1 MPSTADNFFHPTPT
15 PWTHNPPARPPTLPY
30 PIRPTTDSPTLP
42 LADPAIEQGGG
53 FFVPGL
59 EETWKIQVG
68 VSLIV
73 LFLLLTNRFP
83 WVYEPSGPQLISE
96 GVGLIAALSLL
107 GGGVLGSG
115 VFDGFLG
122 GGEVDGS
129 GGGGASASGG
139 DNTSGVG
146 FGRVSFAAPEL
157 EARDLAAAE
166 NCLWAGNALL
176 DLTNSQ
182 AALLLDST
190 GRPMAC
196 VGEYERS
203 HAWFSDSQALS
214 GRAVEFEFV
223 GGGAVQ
229 LDANDAGRS
238 GLRELLPSGC
248 AFVASQGGGEG
259 GWLVASPAKGRW
271 SARQMGWLES
281 IAGFTKEQLGE

>member
-1 MPSTADNFFHPTPT
+1 MGERKGFYVRPSK
-15 PWTHNPPARPPTLPY
+15 
-30 PIRPTTDSPTLP
+30 
-42 LADPAIEQGGG
+42 AIEQGGG

-73 LFLLLTNRFP
+73 LFLLITNRFP
-83 WVYEPSGPQLISE
+83 WTYAPSGPQIISE
-96 GVGLIAALSLL
+96 GVGLIAAVSLL

-115 VFDGFLG
+115 VFDGLLG
-122 GGEVDGS
+122 GGEADGR
-129 GGGGASASGG
+129 GGDGAGASGG
-139 DNTSGVG
+139 DDADGVG
-146 FGRVSFAAPEL
+146 FGRVSFAAPRL
-157 EARDLAAAE
+157 EARDLAVAE
-166 NCLWAGNALL
+166 SCLWAGNALL

-182 AALLLDST
+182 AALLLDSD

-214 GRAVEFEFV
+214 SRAVEFEFM
-223 GGGAVQ
+223 GGSALQ
-229 LDANDAGRS
+229 LDANDARRS
-238 GLRELLPSGC
+238 GLKELLPAGC

-259 GWLVASPAKGRW
+259 GWLVASQVKRKW

-281 IAGFTKEQLGE
+281 IAGFTEEQIGQLG